1 MEIYIGI
8 QFSNLAFL
16 FSIFIGIYFCNL
28 KLVLMLVIVL
38 SVVGKFYDAEQM
50 EIAKSKAEGELYF
63 KLGGHTKDEILMECG
78 V

>member
-1 MEIYIGI
+1 
-8 QFSNLAFL
+8 
-16 FSIFIGIYFCNL
+16 
-28 KLVLMLVIVL
+28 MLVIVL
-38 SVVGKFYDAEQM
+38 SVVVKFYDAEQM